1 MRNHVKVDPTQI
13 NNAAE
18 VICQGGVIAYPTES
32 TFGLG
37 CAPDNLEALK
47 KILKIKQRPAEK
59 GLIILVSDIQQAG
72 KYIQPLTKDQL
83 NQISEPRERAT
94 TWLIPREQNLPI
106 ELCGTHPKIA
116 VRITQHPIAYAICE
130 AIGMPLVST
139 SCNLS
144 GEPAMTDAC
153 AIKVQM
159 GNQLDLVVSGEVGGQ
174 DASQII
180 DIETGQMLR
189 S

>member
-1 MRNHVKVDPTQI
+1 MLNQVAIDPIQI

-18 VICQGGVIAYPTES
+18 VIRRGGVIAYPTES

-37 CAPDNLEALK
+37 CAPNDLNALNRILE
-47 KILKIKQRPAEK
+47 IKQRPAEK
-59 GLIILVSDIQQAG
+59 GLIILVSDIQQARNF
-72 KYIQPLTKDQL
+72 IQPLTQAQLDQIAVP
-83 NQISEPRERAT
+83 NDRAT
-94 TWLIPREQNLPI
+94 TWLIPREQNLPV

-116 VRITQHPIAYAICE
+116 VRVTQHPIAHAICE
-130 AIGMPLVST
+130 AIAMPLVST

-144 GEPAMTDAC
+144 GEPAMTDAA
-153 AIKVQM
+153 AIAEQM
-159 GNQLDLVVSGEVGGQ
+159 GEQLDLVVGGEVGGQ

-180 DIETGQMLR
+180 DIESGQILR